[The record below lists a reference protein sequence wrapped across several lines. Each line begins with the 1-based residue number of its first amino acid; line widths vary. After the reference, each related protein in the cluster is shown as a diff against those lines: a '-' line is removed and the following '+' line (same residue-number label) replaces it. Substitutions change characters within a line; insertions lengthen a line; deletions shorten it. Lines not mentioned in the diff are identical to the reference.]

1 MEESIHV
8 NFDENDNGI
17 LSEGFADL
25 KLSHDDEDES
35 NMQEKIHALH
45 AASLETNS

>member
-8 NFDENDNGI
+8 ILDEKDNGI

-25 KLSHDDEDES
+25 KLSHDDDDENETTKKNKT
-35 NMQEKIHALH
+35 NM
-45 AASLETNS
+45 